1 MKTSDIIQKSIL
13 SEKAYK
19 QMEAG
24 IYTFMVNQ
32 QATKQLIARAIKK
45 QFSVDV
51 ERVNVASKIAKA
63 KRVGKTRKFTTVGGG
78 KKAIVYLAAGQNI
91 AMLSP
96 KTKKEIKSGREKDVQ
111 KTSPEGKE
119 G

>member
-119 G
+119 R